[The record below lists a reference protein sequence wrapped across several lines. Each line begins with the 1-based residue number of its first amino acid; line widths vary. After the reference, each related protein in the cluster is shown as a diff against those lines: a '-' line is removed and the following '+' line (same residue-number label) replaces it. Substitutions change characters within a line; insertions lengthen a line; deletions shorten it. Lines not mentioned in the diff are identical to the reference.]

1 MNECSDETKVNV
13 IKLCHPTNNST
24 LSMKSLNPP
33 PQCGDR
39 HPLRAT
45 ALIRRHTTRRHASRH
60 TTRHTTRRSITS
72 HLREDRHDRSLQLL
86 LLLLVLLLLRVRVV
100 VQPRHRRVDLRLD
113 RLLVRLR
120 QLAASLLL
128 TASSRSELR
137 TVNV

>member
-1 MNECSDETKVNV
+1 M
-13 IKLCHPTNNST
+13 
-24 LSMKSLNPP
+24 
-33 PQCGDR
+33 
-39 HPLRAT
+39 
-45 ALIRRHTTRRHASRH
+45 HA
-60 TTRHTTRRSITS
+60 TRRSITS

-100 VQPRHRRVDLRLD
+100 VQPRHCRVDLRLD
-113 RLLVRLR
+113 SLLVRLR